1 MQICRLLHPSCY
13 RQLCHGVRI
22 SLLLTTVETTM
33 AEWKYEIRV
42 RLHISG
48 TVTLFVQS
56 NIVSKLERTTAVDLI
71 KASFRVKGKDFATAV
86 QTVEV
91 DKGFLSSDAT
101 VVICVTLNR
110 KGFLEA
116 RAGKRFGNV
125 IGVAV
130 PIDKILKE
138 EVEKAYKAKDE
149 AGLFMKVRTVKV
161 KITKEGAW

>member
-33 AEWKYEIRV
+33 AEWKYEICV

-48 TVTLFVQS
+48 TIAD
-56 NIVSKLERTTAVDLI
+56 IVSDVVGKLNQTTAVDEI

>member
-86 QTVEV
+86 QTFIV
-91 DKGFLSSDAT
+91 DMCHRLRSRSQRANTLKYLYSAAWPKWLRAYAYVWNPLLEGVFSSQRFLS
-101 VVICVTLNR
+101 L
-110 KGFLEA
+110 
-116 RAGKRFGNV
+116 
-125 IGVAV
+125 
-130 PIDKILKE
+130 
-138 EVEKAYKAKDE
+138 
-149 AGLFMKVRTVKV
+149 
-161 KITKEGAW
+161 

>member
-1 MQICRLLHPSCY
+1 MGE
-13 RQLCHGVRI
+13 CHHWYVPVKHIMG
-22 SLLLTTVETTM
+22 
-33 AEWKYEIRV
+33 EWKYEVYVVLSITGTYLTGHV
-42 RLHISG
+42 SNQIISG
-48 TVTLFVQS
+48 IEASIPGALAQ
-56 NIVSKLERTTAVDLI
+56 I
-71 KASFRVKGKDFATAV
+71 KEAFRVKGKDFATAV

>member
-86 QTVEV
+86 CRR
-91 DKGFLSSDAT
+91 LSWTRDSCPPTRRSSSASH
-101 VVICVTLNR
+101 
-110 KGFLEA
+110 
-116 RAGKRFGNV
+116 
-125 IGVAV
+125 
-130 PIDKILKE
+130 
-138 EVEKAYKAKDE
+138 
-149 AGLFMKVRTVKV
+149 
-161 KITKEGAW
+161 